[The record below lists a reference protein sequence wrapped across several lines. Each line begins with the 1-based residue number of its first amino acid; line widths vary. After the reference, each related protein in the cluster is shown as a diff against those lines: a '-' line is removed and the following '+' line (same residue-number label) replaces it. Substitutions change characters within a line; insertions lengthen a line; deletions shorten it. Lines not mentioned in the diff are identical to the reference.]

1 MRGVVYMKYTIKGK
15 QTGVTNAMQE
25 KAIKKISKFERFFK
39 PDSEAV
45 ITFRIEKDRYTFE
58 TAIYSGGTIIRAE
71 ECSNDMY
78 GSMDMVVEK
87 LERQIRKHKT
97 KLGKKIHQ
105 DAMIPENFAI
115 HEKIDDDDD
124 TYDVV
129 RTKRFPLKPMDI
141 EEAILQ
147 MNLLAHNFFVFINSD
162 TEMVNVVYRRK
173 DGRYGLIEPEF

>member
-1 MRGVVYMKYTIKGK
+1 MKYTIKGK
-15 QTGVTNAMQE
+15 QTGVTNAMQK
-25 KAIKKISKFERFFK
+25 KAIKKIGKFERFFK

-45 ITFRIEKDRYTFE
+45 ISFRIEKDRYTFE

-105 DAMIPENFAI
+105 DAMIPENFNI
-115 HEKIDDDDD
+115 IEKIDEDES
-124 TYDVV
+124 YDVV
-129 RTKRFPLKPMDI
+129 RTKRFPLKPMDV

-147 MNLLAHNFFVFINSD
+147 MNLLSHSFFVFINAD
-162 TEMVNVVYRRK
+162 TETVNVVYKRK